1 MTGSFCT
8 FKCTIPKIKE
18 ITENGAEVILTGVDI
33 NNSPYRVAQALL
45 EDGSPKEDWTA
56 FDIPFTYFE
65 GKSYDASKTYK
76 LAIVCSSSKEGASFI
91 GAANS
96 TLWVDEFEIISE

>member
-1 MTGSFCT
+1 M
-8 FKCTIPKIKE
+8 
-18 ITENGAEVILTGVDI
+18 VL
-33 NNSPYRVAQALL
+33 AQVLIEWSVKKHWEWYA
-45 EDGSPKEDWTA
+45 KQTA